1 MTASAP
7 VASRRFELADQMRF
21 ARLSGDVNPM
31 HVDAVAARRL
41 LTGRPVVHGVHT
53 LLTALE
59 RWTGPWPAAWRL
71 DADFL
76 NPLSVG
82 DELQLRTETDDAG
95 AALLLAET
103 AGLAIC
109 RVAVTADAPP
119 RPPAVDG
126 SEVEPLTLGERP
138 LDREPASW
146 VGHCQRLALPAARFD
161 AEFPACCERLGERRV
176 AAIALLSS
184 YVGMVCPGL
193 HSVFSSLS
201 VEPGDAQA
209 AALRFRVRRYDA
221 RFRVFVID
229 FDGPVRG
236 EIKAL
241 ERAPAQEQPGTAEL
255 RPLLRPGEFAGTRHW
270 VIGGSRGLGE
280 LVAKLLAAGG
290 AGVTLSHASGA
301 DDAQRVVADIAAAG
315 APAAQARHLDLTQ
328 PDFGDWLDHAPWPD
342 AVWYFATP
350 RIFRKKAGLF
360 DAALLDEF
368 LGFYVRRFEEL
379 CRTLEQAAG
388 GRRSLVFYPS
398 TAFIGERPKGMT
410 EYAMAKAAAEVLIDD
425 LARTLRQVKPVARRL
440 PRLATDQT
448 AGLSGGGAM
457 ANAEVM
463 LPVLR
468 ELLAAAA

>member
-7 VASRRFELADQMRF
+7 IASRRFELADQLRF

-59 RWTGPWPAAWRL
+59 RWTLPWPTAWRL

-82 DELQLRTETDDAG
+82 DELQLRAETDEAG

-103 AGLAIC
+103 AGLAVC
-109 RVAVTADAPP
+109 RVAVTADPSS
-119 RPPAVDG
+119 RGPAVDG
-126 SEVEPLTLGERP
+126 GEVEPIVLGERP

-146 VGHCQRLALPAARFD
+146 VGRCQRLDLPAARFD
-161 AEFPACCERLGERRV
+161 AEFPACCARLGERRV

-193 HSVFSSLS
+193 HSVFSSLG

-209 AALRFRVRRYDA
+209 AALQFRVRRYDP
-221 RFRVFVID
+221 RFRLFVID

-236 EIKAL
+236 EIKAFV
-241 ERAPAQEQPGTAEL
+241 RAPAQAQPGTAEL
-255 RPLLRPGEFAGTRHW
+255 QPLLRPGEFAGTRHW

-290 AGVTLSHASGA
+290 AQVTLSHASGA

-315 APAAQARHLDLTQ
+315 APAAEARHLDLTK

-368 LGFYVRRFEEL
+368 LGFYVRRFEAL
-379 CRTLEQAAG
+379 CQALEQAAG